1 MLGLGTFFEVT
12 WMVAVSGAYLAFLWL
27 PITPEKVVTL
37 AIAMALL
44 RFLFPHDEKTLGIL
58 RNFFEKNR
66 NKKKN
71 DRRREERSARK
82 KSCKEHQIETEKP
95 LD

>member
-58 RNFFEKNR
+58 RNFFEKY
-66 NKKKN
+66 
-71 DRRREERSARK
+71 RRREERSARK